1 MAHFAQLD
9 ENNLV
14 LQVIVVG
21 NNDCLDASG
30 NESEEVGI
38 FFCKTLFGASTRW
51 KQTSYNASI
60 RKNYAGIGYTYDLVR
75 NAFVPPK
82 PYESWV
88 INEETCRWDAPT
100 PMPNDGKIYT
110 WDEPTTSWIETTLPE

>member
-21 NNDCLDASG
+21 NNDCLDESG

-110 WDEPTTSWIETTLPE
+110 WDEPTTSWVEIT